1 MDQAAELAR
10 PRTVGGRDYGDNMT
24 DAHTRIDS
32 LKEDIREIG
41 YTVLDLQAKAVAHDS
56 KLEQV
61 LATQLTH
68 DARFDAM
75 DARFD
80 RVDGRLDA
88 MDARFD
94 GLDGRFDGLEN
105 GIDRRLASQDSRFDR
120 VDTLLAEVL
129 SRLPDRPQ

>member
-1 MDQAAELAR
+1 
-10 PRTVGGRDYGDNMT
+10 MT

-41 YTVLDLQAKAVAHDS
+41 YAVLDLQAKAVAHDS

-61 LATQLTH
+61 LATQLAH
-68 DARFDAM
+68 DARFDAH

-80 RVDGRLDA
+80 GLDRRLDA

-94 GLDGRFDGLEN
+94 AHDARFDGL
-105 GIDRRLASQDSRFDR
+105 DRQLASQDGRFDR
-120 VDTLLAEVL
+120 VDALLAEVL